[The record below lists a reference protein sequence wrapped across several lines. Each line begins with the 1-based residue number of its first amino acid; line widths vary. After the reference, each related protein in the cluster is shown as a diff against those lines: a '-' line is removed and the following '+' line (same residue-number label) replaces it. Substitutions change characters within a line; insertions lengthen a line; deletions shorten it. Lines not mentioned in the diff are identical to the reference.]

1 MSVIEARKANFE
13 AEVLQAD
20 KPVLVDFW
28 ASWCGPCRMLSPIV
42 DTVAEKYPEIKVAKV
57 NVDEENELANKYHV
71 SGIPTLL
78 LFKNGEVAKRSVG
91 VVPIED
97 IVAMFRD

>member
-13 AEVLQAD
+13 EEVLKAD

-57 NVDEENELANKYHV
+57 NVDEENELANKYRV
-71 SGIPTLL
+71 SGIPSLL
-78 LFKNGEVAKRSVG
+78 LFKDGEVAKRSVG
-91 VVPIED
+91 VVPLED